1 MVKLSTTPLLAFMA
15 NIFHPLINVLSHN
28 VFPVNCARNTKSLPG
43 GYSMIEK
50 QGSTVMVLR
59 NNIDKIR

>member
-1 MVKLSTTPLLAFMA
+1 MILLAEKSNDFY
-15 NIFHPLINVLSHN
+15 PLINVLSQI